1 MAYDRNEIFE
11 KAKKEIESKKL
22 IWIEEVISFLPIS
35 KPTFYDYF
43 KIDSDEL
50 NTLKSLIED
59 NRVSL
64 KAALRKKWYDSDA
77 PALQMGLMKLLGTD
91 EEAHRLN
98 GSKTEN
104 KTDITSGGEKI
115 GRFVT
120 TDLDGNPV

>member
-1 MAYDRNEIFE
+1 MYDKAVIFE
-11 KAKKEIESKKL
+11 KAKKEIEAKKL

-98 GSKTEN
+98 GSKTESKVQTTIN
-104 KTDITSGGEKI
+104 LTDEEITFE
-115 GRFVT
+115 
-120 TDLDGNPV
+120 